1 MLRYVRN
8 LVPRM
13 GLGSDEV
20 WASIVHVSK
29 WPEWGTPSIHSGTK
43 ASGVW
48 DFR

>member
-20 WASIVHVSK
+20 WASIVHVLEMARVGDPK
-29 WPEWGTPSIHSGTK
+29 HTFWNE
-43 ASGVW
+43 GVGRLG
-48 DFR
+48 F